1 MRKRAPATINLK
13 LLEEACRDDA
23 DGALFGRL
31 LFRLADELIF
41 SQNILKIYLWRVL
54 VLLLAAR
61 LFRGAVTAML
71 CVIIAI

>member
-13 LLEEACRDDA
+13 LLEEACREDP

-54 VLLLAAR
+54 V
-61 LFRGAVTAML
+61 
-71 CVIIAI
+71 